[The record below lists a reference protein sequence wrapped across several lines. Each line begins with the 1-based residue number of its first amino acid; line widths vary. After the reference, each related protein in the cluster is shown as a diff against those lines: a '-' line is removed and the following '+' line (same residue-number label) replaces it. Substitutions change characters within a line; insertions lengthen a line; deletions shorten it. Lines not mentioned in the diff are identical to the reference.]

1 MESLTSHSSL
11 LKFEK
16 MISGMYLGEIVR
28 TVLVDLINTGY
39 IFKKL
44 NLKANELSEKYKFET
59 AYMSRIER

>member
-1 MESLTSHSSL
+1 
-11 LKFEK
+11 